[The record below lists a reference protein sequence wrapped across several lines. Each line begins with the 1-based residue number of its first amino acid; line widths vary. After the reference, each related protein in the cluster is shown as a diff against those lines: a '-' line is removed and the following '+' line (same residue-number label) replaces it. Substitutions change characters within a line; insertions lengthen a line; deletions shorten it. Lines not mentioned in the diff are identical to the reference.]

1 VLVESFKHVTLVAAH
16 NSNMDVDSAV
26 FPVGEFNY
34 ADVTVN
40 VHTLY
45 GVGTPPSPHLYL
57 SVWGSNTG
65 QEWFQLTPFDE
76 DITGTGLTEVSAFVT
91 VAFIRF
97 HLTLQILNS
106 NAGDWATAILC
117 CHANLVIR

>member
-1 VLVESFKHVTLVAAH
+1 MLDVPFKHVTLIAGH
-16 NSNMDVDSAV
+16 NSNMDVDSEV
-26 FPVGEFNY
+26 FPVGESNY
-34 ADVTVN
+34 ADVALN

-65 QEWFQLTPFDE
+65 QAWFELTAFDK
-76 DITGTGLTEVSAFVT
+76 DITGTGLTEVKAFVT
-91 VAFIRF
+91 VALIRF

-106 NAGDWATAILC
+106 SAGDWATAILC
-117 CHANLVIR
+117 CHLNKVNR